1 VAKGKAAYY
10 CEFKFQLGSLLMLC
24 EDSKLTWWVRVEA
37 VTRVINTGEKK
48 QPTIDIMLL
57 LLSRLFVRVMRSLK
71 SSPS

>member
-1 VAKGKAAYY
+1 MAKGKAVYY
-10 CEFKFQLGSLLMLC
+10 CEFKSQLGTLLMLC

-37 VTRVINTGEKK
+37 VTRVINTGGKK

>member
-48 QPTIDIMLL
+48 TTDNRHNALITE
-57 LLSRLFVRVMRSLK
+57 
-71 SSPS
+71 

>member
-1 VAKGKAAYY
+1 
-10 CEFKFQLGSLLMLC
+10 MLC

-37 VTRVINTGEKK
+37 VTRVINTGGKK